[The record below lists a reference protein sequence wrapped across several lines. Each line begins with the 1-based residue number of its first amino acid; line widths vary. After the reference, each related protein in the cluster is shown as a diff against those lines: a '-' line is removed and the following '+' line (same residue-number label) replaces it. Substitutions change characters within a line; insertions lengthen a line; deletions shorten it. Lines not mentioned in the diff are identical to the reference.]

1 MPQDNS
7 DDLFD
12 AKAAAAA
19 QSYDSSSIEVL
30 EGLEPVR
37 RRPGMYIGGTDE
49 RALHHL
55 AAEVLDNSMDEAVA
69 GHANRIEVTLE
80 KGEDGTAGRI
90 TISDN
95 GRGMPIDEH
104 PKYPGKSALEVI
116 LTTLHSGGK
125 FSGKAYATSGGLHGV
140 GVSVVNALSTLTRVE
155 VARDKKLYAQEFAK
169 GHPLGPIQQ
178 VGAAPNRRGT
188 TVSFTPDPEI
198 FGAQKFKP
206 ARLFRLTRSKAYL
219 FAGVEIRWKCDPEL
233 AGEDVPVEAVF
244 QFPGGL
250 ADHLKEQVGT
260 RECVTTD
267 FFSGSQDFPA
277 NEAGEQQG
285 RVEWAIAWPLWSDGS
300 YSWYCN
306 TIPTPDGGTHEQ
318 GLRAAL
324 TKGLR
329 GFAELVGQKKAK
341 DITPDDVVTGSEVML
356 SVFIRDPQFQSQTK
370 DRLTS
375 PEAARLVENAIRDHF
390 DHFLADNME
399 RGKALLGAVMERMDE
414 RLRRKQEREIK
425 RKTATN
431 AKKLRLPGKLT
442 DCSGETGAETE
453 LFIVEGDSAG
463 GSAKQA
469 RDRKTQAILPIRGK
483 ILNVASAS
491 ADKIRANQEIADLT
505 LAMGCGIRKDCN
517 PDDLRYD
524 RIIIMTDADVDG
536 AHIAT
541 LLMTFFFQEMP
552 EVVRRGHLFL
562 AQPPLYRLTAGK
574 ESRYA
579 RDDAHRKELEDTVFK
594 GKKVEVS
601 RFKGLGEMNPQQLR
615 ETTMNPE
622 SRGLIRITLPT
633 EYEQRAGVK
642 RLVDELMGRNP
653 EHRFNFIQNRAGELD
668 RDMIDA

>member
-1 MPQDNS
+1 MS

-12 AKAAAAA
+12 KLPSAGGET
-19 QSYDSSSIEVL
+19 YDGSAIEVL

-55 AAEVLDNSMDEAVA
+55 AAEVLDNAMDEAVA

-80 KGEDGTAGRI
+80 EGNRLTI
-90 TISDN
+90 TDN
-95 GRGMPIDEH
+95 GRGIPVDEH

-140 GVSVVNALSTLTRVE
+140 GVSVVNALSTLTRIE
-155 VARDKKLYAQEFAK
+155 VARNKELFAQEFSRGLAT
-169 GHPLGPIQQ
+169 GPLQR

-188 TVSFTPDPEI
+188 SVTFIPDGEI
-198 FGAQKFKP
+198 FGADAKFKP
-206 ARLFRLTRSKAYL
+206 ARLFRLVRSKAYL
-219 FAGVEIRWKCDPEL
+219 FAGVEIRWKCAASL
-233 AGEDVPVEAVF
+233 ASEEVPAEAVF

-250 ADHLKEQVGT
+250 ADHLKEQIGS
-260 RECVTTD
+260 RECVTTQ
-267 FFSGSQDFPA
+267 FFSGTQDFP
-277 NEAGEQQG
+277 GEEQG
-285 RVEWAIAWPLWSDGS
+285 RVEWAIAWPLWSEGS

-324 TKGLR
+324 TKGIR
-329 GFAELVGQKKAK
+329 AFADLIGQKKAK
-341 DITPDDVVTGSEVML
+341 DIAPEDVVTGCEAML

-375 PEAARLVENAIRDHF
+375 PEAARMVENAVRDHF
-390 DHFLADNME
+390 DHFLSDNME
-399 RGKALLGAVMERMDE
+399 RGKALLGHVLERMDE
-414 RLRRKQEREIK
+414 RLRRKAEREVK

-431 AKKLRLPGKLT
+431 ARKLRLPGKLT
-442 DCSGETGAETE
+442 DCSGEGGGETE

-483 ILNVASAS
+483 ILNVASAT
-491 ADKIRANQEIADLT
+491 ADKIRANAEIADLG
-505 LAMGCGIRKDCN
+505 LALGCGFRKDCN
-517 PDDLRYD
+517 ADNLRYD
-524 RIIIMTDADVDG
+524 RIVIMTDADVDG

-552 EVVRRGHLFL
+552 EVVRRGHLYL
-562 AQPPLYRLTAGK
+562 AQPPLYRLTCGK
-574 ESRYA
+574 ESAYA
-579 RDDAHRKELEDTVFK
+579 RDDAHRAELEATRFK
-594 GKKVEVS
+594 GKKVEVG

-615 ETTMNPE
+615 ETTMDPAKR
-622 SRGLIRITLPT
+622 SLLRITLPP
-633 EYEQRAGVK
+633 EYEGRAVVK
-642 RLVDELMGRNP
+642 DLVDRLMGRDP
-653 EHRFNFIQNRAGELD
+653 AQRFMFIQNRAGEID
-668 RDMIDA
+668 PEMIDA